1 MATPTHPP
9 ATPATPPT
17 PDDGAAP
24 AGTTPA
30 TQPTPD
36 EAAPPDAAATK
47 AGTTPATGAQRLREV
62 LTTPALAGHRV
73 LAGAAGLDRH
83 VERLNV
89 MEVPD
94 ISRWVKPHE
103 FLLTTAYPLRGRPE
117 TLAALVADLDDAGLA
132 GLGIKLGRYLDEVPA
147 DMLAAAEERGFP
159 LVQLPD
165 EVGFDEILNEVLT
178 AILHRQA
185 QQLARSER
193 VHRAFLQLVLEGH
206 GLPEIVR
213 DLGRLV
219 DDPVAIVDL
228 EGRVLAAAG
237 LERLGRLD
245 LAEAARWQVSTA
257 AGSSAGTVTVGARE
271 LACTAVPISAG
282 LRAHGHVL
290 ALSPVGSPSDDL
302 MALESAATVA
312 ALALTQRLEV
322 QAVEDKYRSDLM
334 HDLLRAVDDP
344 DDVRRR
350 AAGFGWDLDRRL
362 IVLVVRLDA
371 APEPV
376 LPDPVTRRAPLV
388 AAMSRSVLDRDPGAA
403 IARFSHE
410 VVIITAAF
418 DGPEGRAEAKRF
430 CSHLVD
436 EASRSVGASASAG
449 LSRPVDE
456 LDAIHVAY
464 EQATRALVIGRRI
477 HGGGTTVHF
486 DDLGAYR
493 VLSLVEDHA
502 ELRSFAAE
510 VLGELASD
518 TPTAADLRR
527 TLQTL
532 LDTGGNVAEAAR
544 QLHFHYNTLRYRV
557 EKLESIVGPFTTDA
571 RVRLDVHLALLV
583 LAMRGLDG
591 GS

>member
-1 MATPTHPP
+1 MP
-9 ATPATPPT
+9 AADARRSPVVVPA
-17 PDDGAAP
+17 
-24 AGTTPA
+24 
-30 TQPTPD
+30 Q
-36 EAAPPDAAATK
+36 
-47 AGTTPATGAQRLREV
+47 QLREV
-62 LTTPALAGHRV
+62 LTTPALTGHRV
-73 LAGAAGLDRH
+73 LAGAAGLDRA

-94 ISRWVKPHE
+94 IARWVKPHE

-117 TLAALVADLDDAGLA
+117 TLASLVTDLDEAGLA

-165 EVGFDEILNEVLT
+165 DVGFDEILNEVLT
-178 AILHRQA
+178 GILHRQA

-193 VHRAFLQLVLEGH
+193 VHRAFLQLVLHGH

-213 DLGRLV
+213 DLAELV
-219 DDPVAIVDL
+219 HDPVAIVDL
-228 EGRVLAAAG
+228 DGRVLASAG
-237 LERLGRLD
+237 LERLDLDAPTRLVVAPSMSTPTGAATSTATGTTTGAAPAATTGATTGRTSVT
-245 LAEAARWQVSTA
+245 AHTA
-257 AGSSAGTVTVGARE
+257 AGGARE
-271 LACTAVPISAG
+271 LPCTAVPISAG
-282 LRAHGHVL
+282 PRAHGHVV
-290 ALSPVGSPSDDL
+290 ALSTSGVPSDDL
-302 MALESAATVA
+302 VALEHAATVV

-334 HDLLRAVDDP
+334 HDLLRAVEDP

-371 APEPV
+371 PPEPV

-388 AAMSRSVLDRDPGAA
+388 AAMRRSVLDRDPAAA

-449 LSRPVDE
+449 LSRPVD
-456 LDAIHVAY
+456 DPVAISEAY
-464 EQATRALVIGRRI
+464 DQATRALVIGRRI
-477 HGGGTTVHF
+477 HGDGTTAHF

-510 VLGELASD
+510 VLGELAD
-518 TPTAADLRR
+518 DREVAADLRR

-583 LAMRGLDG
+583 LSMRGLDG
-591 GS
+591 HG

>member
-1 MATPTHPP
+1 VVVP
-9 ATPATPPT
+9 A
-17 PDDGAAP
+17 
-24 AGTTPA
+24 
-30 TQPTPD
+30 Q
-36 EAAPPDAAATK
+36 
-47 AGTTPATGAQRLREV
+47 QLREV
-62 LTTPALAGHRV
+62 LTTPALTGHRV
-73 LAGAAGLDRH
+73 LAGAAGLDRA

-94 ISRWVKPHE
+94 IARWVKPHE

-117 TLAALVADLDDAGLA
+117 TLASLVTDLDEAGLA

-165 EVGFDEILNEVLT
+165 DVGFDEILNEVLT
-178 AILHRQA
+178 GILHRQA

-193 VHRAFLQLVLEGH
+193 VHRAFLQLVLHGH

-213 DLGRLV
+213 DLAELV
-219 DDPVAIVDL
+219 HDPVAIVDL
-228 EGRVLAAAG
+228 DGRVLASAG
-237 LERLGRLD
+237 LERLDLDAPTRLVVEPSTSIPTGSTTGLAAGPGTDAAPAATTGATTGRTSVT
-245 LAEAARWQVSTA
+245 AHTA
-257 AGSSAGTVTVGARE
+257 AGARE
-271 LACTAVPISAG
+271 LPCTAVPISAG
-282 LRAHGHVL
+282 PRAHGHVV
-290 ALSPVGSPSDDL
+290 ALSTSGVPSDDL
-302 MALESAATVA
+302 VALEHAATVV

-334 HDLLRAVDDP
+334 HDLLRAVEDP

-371 APEPV
+371 PPEPV

-388 AAMSRSVLDRDPGAA
+388 AAMRRSVLDRDPAAA

-449 LSRPVDE
+449 LSRPVD
-456 LDAIHVAY
+456 DPVAISEAY
-464 EQATRALVIGRRI
+464 DQATRALVIGRRI
-477 HGGGTTVHF
+477 HGDGTTAHF

-510 VLGELASD
+510 VLGELAD
-518 TPTAADLRR
+518 DREVAADLRR

-583 LAMRGLDG
+583 LSMRGLDG
-591 GS
+591 HG